1 MTRRLHD
8 YSPHELNGM
17 ASRLKVLAANKR
29 SCADLSEKVALA
41 GNGFSNAPAV
51 ARGYRQD
58 AAMLEDVA
66 GLLTQICKT
75 RTGAGQ

>member
-8 YSPHELNGM
+8 YSPHELTGM

-29 SCADLSEKVALA
+29 SCADISEKVALA

-58 AAMLEDVA
+58 AAMLDAVA
-66 GLLTQICKT
+66 GLLTQISKT

>member
-1 MTRRLHD
+1 MKTRLHD

-29 SCADLSEKVALA
+29 SYADISEKVALA

-58 AAMLEDVA
+58 AAMLEEIS
-66 GLLTQICKT
+66 GLLTQISRT
-75 RTGAGQ
+75 QTGAGQ